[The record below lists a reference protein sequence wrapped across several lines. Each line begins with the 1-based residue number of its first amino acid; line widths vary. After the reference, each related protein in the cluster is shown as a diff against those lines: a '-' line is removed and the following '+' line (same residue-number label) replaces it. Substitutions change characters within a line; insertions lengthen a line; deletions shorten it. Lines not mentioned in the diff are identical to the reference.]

1 MGIGNSLFWSTSQAF
16 MQEIVSEK
24 DFDANKL
31 LSASF
36 QIGSILGAGIGG
48 IIVHIYDPFVA
59 LWINVITY
67 LISGILL
74 SLAPYKY
81 ERKERVSKNFIKSFF
96 IGFTYL
102 KDRKDIA
109 TISMTTILSDV
120 AIWGSL
126 SVLTIT
132 ISNEIFNKGHGG
144 TACLMDF
151 MELVHFYQLLL
162 WAYYLN
168 T

>member
-1 MGIGNSLFWSTSQAF
+1 M
-16 MQEIVSEK
+16 
-24 DFDANKL
+24 
-31 LSASF
+31 
-36 QIGSILGAGIGG
+36 
-48 IIVHIYDPFVA
+48 
-59 LWINVITY
+59 ITY

-102 KDRKDIA
+102 NDRKDIA

-132 ISNEIFNKGHGG
+132 ISSEIFNKGAWGYG
-144 TACLMDF
+144 LLDG
-151 MELVHFYQLLL
+151 FYGIGALLSVITVGIL
-162 WAYYLN
+162 SKS
-168 T
+168 